1 MMKFI
6 SMMQKP
12 QDQVGVMIKLLIVLL
27 RMRLLLNGRY
37 SGLRLKGGATLVI
50 VSIIVRFCNVVM
62 SPDLVCPS

>member
-37 SGLRLKGGATLVI
+37 SI
-50 VSIIVRFCNVVM
+50 RFKC
-62 SPDLVCPS
+62 